1 MDNNQNDNSKSKWC
15 PNVIFEKGNISIGE
29 FKTLDE
35 AMSFPIPDK
44 WCVNRTVGDNKFEK
58 FMVLNVRVLIICDWS
73 KSIQDSRKFV
83 IALVYP
89 DGQTIYYDFNNIQI
103 DANVYETSL
112 DEDVFN
118 AIERVVV
125 AHYKLHNPEVQNE
138 NKQHKTRYNMKKTI
152 RLSESDLH
160 RIISESVRRVINEY
174 DDPTGYGNSQLTVGD
189 LLAAWEQY
197 GGKNERVEI
206 FDGVNGFK
214 CVHCIDGN
222 YLFMSRKDYET
233 YKKRGEEYDK
243 QYAKEHSGKYGGGEG
258 NQYLS
263 NPSNLP
269 AGLH

>member
-58 FMVLNVRVLIICDWS
+58 YMALNVRVLIICDWS

-89 DGQTIYYDFNNIQI
+89 DGQTIYFDFNDIQI
-103 DANVYETSL
+103 DANEYETSL

-118 AIERVVV
+118 AIERVVS
-125 AHYKLHNPEVQNE
+125 AHYKLHNSETNE

-160 RIISESVRRVINEY
+160 RVIKESVKRCLKETQK
-174 DDPTGYGNSQLTVGD
+174 DLGNDEWNGHRTKVQ
-189 LLAAWEQY
+189 
-197 GGKNERVEI
+197 EI
-206 FDGVNGFK
+206 FDKINDASLCLK
-214 CVHCIDGN
+214 N
-222 YLFMSRKDYET
+222 YLQTCDTKWDNMGAL
-233 YKKRGEEYDK
+233 GECARHLYQAAHALESLHMALDTHR
-243 QYAKEHSGKYGGGEG
+243 EPTD
-258 NQYLS
+258 QYL
-263 NPSNLP
+263 
-269 AGLH
+269 GYDY